1 MLPGLP
7 GLPPPNG
14 LPGLPLPTACPSPE
28 VQSATMSL
36 KKERAAE
43 VVHALRR
50 LYPKAKVAL
59 SHRNPFQLL
68 IATILSAQ
76 TTDAKVNEVT
86 KVLFRSYGTA
96 SALASARPNE
106 IESIVKSTGYYR
118 NKTKLVQAASRALVE
133 RHEGR
138 VPDSMEELTALPG
151 VGRKTANLVLSNA
164 YGKAEGVVVDTHVAR
179 LSERLGFTKHS
190 DATKVEAEL
199 MKLLP
204 REDWTFFAHAVILH
218 GRQVCAARKPNCSE
232 CMLNEYCPS
241 ARAPLE

>member
-1 MLPGLP
+1 
-7 GLPPPNG
+7 
-14 LPGLPLPTACPSPE
+14 
-28 VQSATMSL
+28 MSL
-36 KKERAAE
+36 KKERAGE

-86 KVLFRSYGTA
+86 KVLFKTYGNA
-96 SALASARPNE
+96 AALAGAKPAD
-106 IESIVKSTGYYR
+106 IEKIVKSTGYYR
-118 NKTKLVQAASRALVE
+118 NKTKLIQAASRALLE
-133 RHEGR
+133 THGGK
-138 VPDSMEELTALPG
+138 VPDTMPELTALPG
-151 VGRKTANLVLSNA
+151 VGRKTANLVLANA
-164 YGKAEGVVVDTHVAR
+164 FGKAEGIVVDTHVAR
-179 LSERLGFTKHS
+179 LAERLGFTKQS
-190 DATKVEAEL
+190 DATKVENDL

-204 REDWTFFAHAVILH
+204 REDWTFFSHAIILH
-218 GRQVCAARKPNCSE
+218 GREVCAARKPNCSE